1 MKYKNSNV
9 ILISRI
15 MSYIN

>member
-1 MKYKNSNV
+1 MTLV

-15 MSYIN
+15 MVLGNL